1 MKKLNALAQNGKIN
15 ENAGIRDSHSIIIN
29 ADIDKVWNV
38 LADMENWPSWNPDVK
53 KVKVEGDIEE
63 GTYFNWT
70 QGRTHGR
77 SQIQSVK
84 KPATLSW
91 TSKARWVKRIYVW
104 TLESDEGQTIA
115 TVSASFQGTFV
126 VLAEN
131 HQKVYH
137 ELLNWLELLKNKT
150 EEE

>member
-1 MKKLNALAQNGKIN
+1 MKKLNALAQKGQIN

-38 LADMENWPSWNPDVK
+38 LIDMENWPSWNPDVK
-53 KVKVEGDIEE
+53 KVTLDGDVAV
-63 GTYFNWT
+63 GTYFSWV
-70 QGRTHGR
+70 QGRTHGK
-77 SQIQSVK
+77 SQIQTVD
-84 KPATLSW
+84 KPSTLAW
-91 TSKARWVKRIYVW
+91 TSKAKWVKRIYVW